1 MKLIEDLGVI
11 YTSETKKYKHR
22 FGIYECP
29 YCSNKFKAQCTHIVQ
44 GGIKSCGCL
53 LKNNTRFLKHGKS
66 GNNKLYRTW
75 KNMRQRCLN
84 KNNKSY
90 ENYGGRGISICD
102 EWKNDYIK
110 FYNWSINNGYEDNFT
125 IDRIN
130 NDGNYEPNN
139 CRWTIK
145 NIQARNTRAIMITNT
160 SGYRGVTFCKRDNLF
175 IAKINIDK
183 KRIVLG
189 YFKNK
194 LDAAKAYDTYV
205 LENNLEHTIN
215 GVIDV
220 SK

>member
-1 MKLIEDLGVI
+1 MLIFLEDLGT
-11 YTSETKKYKHR
+11 YETGKTKKIKRR
-22 FGIYECP
+22 FFKVK
-29 YCSNKFKAQCTHIVQ
+29 CSVCNSEFKIMAQTFKKGKVMNCR
-44 GGIKSCGCL
+44 SCGSS
-53 LKNNTRFLKHGKS
+53 KHKQTNTR
-66 GNNKLYRTW
+66 LYNIWTGM
-75 KNMRQRCLN
+75 KQRCFN
-84 KNNKSY
+84 KKSNNYQK
-90 ENYGGRGISICD
+90 YGVRDIKVCD
-102 EWKNDYIK
+102 EWLEFEG
-110 FYNWSINNGYEDNFT
+110 FYKWSILNGYEDNLT
-125 IDRIN
+125 IDRIDN
-130 NDGNYEPNN
+130 KKGYYPNN

>member
-1 MKLIEDLGVI
+1 
-11 YTSETKKYKHR
+11 
-22 FGIYECP
+22 
-29 YCSNKFKAQCTHIVQ
+29 
-44 GGIKSCGCL
+44 
-53 LKNNTRFLKHGKS
+53 
-66 GNNKLYRTW
+66 
-75 KNMRQRCLN
+75 
-84 KNNKSY
+84 
-90 ENYGGRGISICD
+90 
-102 EWKNDYIK
+102 
-110 FYNWSINNGYEDNFT
+110 
-125 IDRIN
+125 
-130 NDGNYEPNN
+130 
-139 CRWTIK
+139 
-145 NIQARNTRAIMITNT
+145 MITNT